1 MTESEE
7 QQLESLCADVPY
19 MFVLNSKNEIVYV
32 VNDTQTTDSTTEEEY
47 QQALDSFIARQ
58 YQFKSLYDIVNEQ
71 ITQNHPKTHHKRL
84 CMNCVGKSNV
94 FIVHEMCVH
103 EFIIFLSRV
112 FHDRNIVQL

>member
-47 QQALDSFIARQ
+47 REAFDSFIAKHYRFQ
-58 YQFKSLYDIVNEQ
+58 SLYEIVNERVVKL
-71 ITQNHPKTHHKRL
+71 HPKTRHKRL
-84 CMNCVGKSNV
+84 CMHCVGKPN
-94 FIVHEMCVH
+94 IPIIHEMCVH
-103 EFIIFLSRV
+103 EFIAFLERV
-112 FHDRNIVQL
+112 FAEKNIISL